1 MKLEI
6 SYSSPPFLFVL
17 YFPCHLIAA
26 AAQKPTRENAYINE
40 IDIMISLKFRVCSFG
55 KAGCAEG
62 ETRIDVYTFAYK
74 RRLFNGEGLLNL
86 L

>member
-1 MKLEI
+1 
-6 SYSSPPFLFVL
+6 
-17 YFPCHLIAA
+17 
-26 AAQKPTRENAYINE
+26 
-40 IDIMISLKFRVCSFG
+40 MISLKFRVCLFG